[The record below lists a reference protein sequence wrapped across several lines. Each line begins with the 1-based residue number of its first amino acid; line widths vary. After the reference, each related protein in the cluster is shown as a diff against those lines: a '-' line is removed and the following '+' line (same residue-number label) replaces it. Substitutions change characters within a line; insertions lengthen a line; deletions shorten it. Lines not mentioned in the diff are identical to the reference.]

1 MSAWHNHWRTVR
13 AAAHSRWQALSR
25 SEQRSLTWLGWVL
38 LVAVFYS
45 VTIAP
50 AWRTLRHS
58 DAQRAQL
65 TQQVAHMQAL
75 QAQTQALQQ
84 RTPLPRDEALRTLQ
98 SLSSP
103 HAPAMQLNVQGDRVA
118 VQLKALPAAALA
130 TWLSQV
136 RTQAQT
142 LPMEAHLTQANAA
155 SASVSW
161 SGSLVLKLPSR
172 SPNADTS
179 TLR

>member
-1 MSAWHNHWRTVR
+1 MTRLHSMKTSWRATVSA
-13 AAAHSRWQALSR
+13 RWQALSGNK
-25 SEQRSLTWLGWVL
+25 QRSLTWLGWVL
-38 LVAVFYS
+38 LAALVYS
-45 VTIAP
+45 LSVAP

-103 HAPAMQLNVQGDRVA
+103 HGPAMQLNVQGDRVT
-118 VQLKALPAAALA
+118 VQLKALPASALA
-130 TWLSQV
+130 TWLSQI
-136 RTQAQT
+136 RAQAQT
-142 LPMEAHLTQANAA
+142 LPIEAHLTQTNAA
-155 SASVSW
+155 SASVRW
-161 SGSLVLKLPSR
+161 SGSLVLRLPSR